1 MAWPSSSPLREPPVA
16 VPALS
21 PAVARL
27 VLGVSAVLLGWVG
40 FRFMPA
46 SAPGLSGCWA
56 LDGLYLVALA
66 LAAAA
71 PTGRSR
77 PSAAGNAAVCTG
89 GFLVGGLLSGTAG
102 GQLVAMAAANLAV
115 AAVAVWAHQLGTERR
130 SWVPRDAPEAV
141 WLMLVIAPAAAVG
154 ALLGAYPGSGLAT
167 PHSGE
172 QILWAAVRQFS
183 VLAITVNCV
192 LPLLF
197 RRDPSDGDRLPVRGP
212 RARTVLGHLPG
223 YLIGVAACL
232 TLPHLLPHQPL
243 SWLFI
248 ALAAWTGLLF
258 GIRGTAVLAFAITI
272 AFIATAYRDVAPPVA
287 GVAAISPQLLA
298 DFTPAFVTHVALM
311 LAVFRENLVALRA
324 EVAARAAAEQD
335 RREILDGIV
344 QTLSHGLLLTRPDGR
359 VTLSNRAA
367 EHLVG
372 DVPDRVSTEWIRQ
385 VELQATDVRR
395 VVAATEHPASEQPAS
410 EHPASEPQASEH
422 PAAGHRRPLRLSVT
436 SQDLVMGGQRLNLLL
451 LRDVTAAHDRQQQLE
466 TFAGTVAHDLKT
478 PLSALTGWM
487 EAAAEEFVGD
497 DTDTGLMLLHRAQ
510 AAVFRMQ
517 KLIDDYLAFA
527 VSRGGAMTVVDVP
540 LAAIVSDVV
549 AGYDARGLAAAS
561 GPYFAVDVPHVVRAD
576 EALTRQLVGNLVGNA
591 VKYARPGRPAHI
603 DIRSAEVEPG
613 WIEVAVADRGRGL
626 DPGDEERIFT
636 AFSRSTKDAADVEG
650 IGLGLSLCHA
660 IVTRHGGR
668 IGAATNTWGGATF
681 RFTLPAGTAP

>member
-1 MAWPSSSPLREPPVA
+1 
-16 VPALS
+16 
-21 PAVARL
+21 
-27 VLGVSAVLLGWVG
+27 
-40 FRFMPA
+40 
-46 SAPGLSGCWA
+46 
-56 LDGLYLVALA
+56 
-66 LAAAA
+66 
-71 PTGRSR
+71 
-77 PSAAGNAAVCTG
+77 
-89 GFLVGGLLSGTAG
+89 
-102 GQLVAMAAANLAV
+102 
-115 AAVAVWAHQLGTERR
+115 
-130 SWVPRDAPEAV
+130 
-141 WLMLVIAPAAAVG
+141 
-154 ALLGAYPGSGLAT
+154 
-167 PHSGE
+167 
-172 QILWAAVRQFS
+172 
-183 VLAITVNCV
+183 
-192 LPLLF
+192 
-197 RRDPSDGDRLPVRGP
+197 
-212 RARTVLGHLPG
+212 
-223 YLIGVAACL
+223 
-232 TLPHLLPHQPL
+232 
-243 SWLFI
+243 
-248 ALAAWTGLLF
+248 
-258 GIRGTAVLAFAITI
+258 
-272 AFIATAYRDVAPPVA
+272 
-287 GVAAISPQLLA
+287 
-298 DFTPAFVTHVALM
+298 
-311 LAVFRENLVALRA
+311 
-324 EVAARAAAEQD
+324 
-335 RREILDGIV
+335 
-344 QTLSHGLLLTRPDGR
+344 
-359 VTLSNRAA
+359 
-367 EHLVG
+367 
-372 DVPDRVSTEWIRQ
+372 
-385 VELQATDVRR
+385 
-395 VVAATEHPASEQPAS
+395 
-410 EHPASEPQASEH
+410 
-422 PAAGHRRPLRLSVT
+422 LSVT
-436 SQDLVMGGQRLNLLL
+436 SQDLIIGGQRLNLLL